1 LVLWDAFGYTPEEEW
16 GDLDETHMHYFELL
30 QALVTAWG
38 ESMQGIDV
46 VADPAEYAEIHQGL
60 PVPINSG
67 INLDTTQENPSR
79 NSRTEDNR
87 VPNDRLPKDGV
98 PR

>member
-1 LVLWDAFGYTPEEEW
+1 MPLGSCV
-16 GDLDETHMHYFELL
+16 
-30 QALVTAWG
+30 
-38 ESMQGIDV
+38 DV
-46 VADPAEYAEIHQGL
+46 VVDPSGFAETQQGL

-67 INLDTTQENPSR
+67 INLDTTQENPSQ